1 MIDAIKPATKIKLT
15 HGRRINH
22 FIQPCRCTFSF
33 VILSLSKD
41 ERSKDFFFFEKSKYT
56 TGKQIHV
63 TKNEQTNVM
72 IIVLVITLK
81 YAPATPLI
89 KINGM
94 KITIV
99 LIEEPTIAGNK
110 K

>member
-1 MIDAIKPATKIKLT
+1 MIATIKPATKIKLI

-22 FIQPCRCTFSF
+22 FTQPWRCTSSGFSF
-33 VILSLSKD
+33 VFSFFV
-41 ERSKDFFFFEKSKYT
+41 FFFLENKRYT
-56 TGKQIHV
+56 TGRQIHV
-63 TKNEQTNVM
+63 TKNEQTSVM
-72 IIVLVITLK
+72 IMVLVITLK

-89 KINGM
+89 KIKGM

-99 LIEEPTIAGNK
+99 LTEEPTIAGNK